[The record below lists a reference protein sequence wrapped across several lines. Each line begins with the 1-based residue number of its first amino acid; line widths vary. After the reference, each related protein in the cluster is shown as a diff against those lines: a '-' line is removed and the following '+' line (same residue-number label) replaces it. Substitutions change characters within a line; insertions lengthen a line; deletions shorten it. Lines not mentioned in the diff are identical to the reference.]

1 MSAAAKR
8 KAPRPADGTRIKPY
22 VERVA
27 ALIVQQKGIGSDISD
42 VCSEAKDV
50 AGLDPTTLRFAA
62 RESLMDK
69 AKRDERND
77 KRDQYLHALGLA
89 VAAVESGEMSA
100 RQSAKIFNIG
110 KSSIYKALAVH
121 DVSTGELPRDMVEGD
136 LGYIETRGYE
146 GASHAGESLQAT
158 LPSPSLPSPERE
170 ARPGA
175 STWAFITA
183 PVLAQLAAEEAER
196 AEREAERER
205 KRAERLAL
213 AERNRAIDADPLDFP
228 PHLDRRVAA

>member
-1 MSAAAKR
+1 MIAAR
-8 KAPRPADGTRIKPY
+8 KSKVARPADGARIKPY

-89 VAAVESGEMSA
+89 VAAVEAGEMSA

-121 DVSTGELPRDMVEGD
+121 DVSTADPETGELPRDMVAGD
-136 LGYIETRGYE
+136 LGEVERGAPNALRGDDALAE
-146 GASHAGESLQAT
+146 LTTVPAL
-158 LPSPSLPSPERE
+158 SPPP
-170 ARPGA
+170 AV
-175 STWAFITA
+175 WHFITA
-183 PVLAQLAAEEAER
+183 PVLEQLAAK
-196 AEREAERER
+196 EAERER

-213 AERNRAIDADPLDFP
+213 AERNRAIDAAPLTIPSF
-228 PHLDRRVAA
+228 LRRAPVPA

>member
-1 MSAAAKR
+1 MSAAARR

-27 ALIVQQKGIGSDISD
+27 ALITQQKELGSDISD
-42 VCSEAKDV
+42 VCNEAKDV

-69 AKRDERND
+69 AKRDERNN

-121 DVSTGELPRDMVEGD
+121 DVSAGEFPRDMVEGD
-136 LGYIETRGYE
+136 LGEWQPDRGSATAAGDETVSR
-146 GASHAGESLQAT
+146 AT
-158 LPSPSLPSPERE
+158 PS
-170 ARPGA
+170 A

-196 AEREAERER
+196 AEREAERGR
-205 KRAERLAL
+205 KRAERIAL

-228 PHLDRRVAA
+228 PHLRRVAA